1 MRIYEYTR
9 GPPSMIARISSASA
23 ASASVA
29 RIDFFRPG
37 NRSHCIQLSLRVQS
51 WAVATNDFTRPLVER
66 ACALAKPYAVALCT
80 RSKEQATST
89 KTINAGLLVNAD
101 VSSQFPMD
109 QGFVSILAS
118 GTPLDADCWSSQ
130 QFTQH
135 P

>member
-1 MRIYEYTR
+1 WFSF
-9 GPPSMIARISSASA
+9 PLVAHSDASRQRRT
-23 ASASVA
+23 SVA
-29 RIDFFRPG
+29 FGAKRT
-37 NRSHCIQLSLRVQS
+37 SQLSSRVQS
-51 WAVATNDFTRPLVER
+51 WAVATSDFTRPLVER

-89 KTINAGLLVNAD
+89 QTINAGLLVNAD

-130 QFTQH
+130 Q
-135 P
+135 